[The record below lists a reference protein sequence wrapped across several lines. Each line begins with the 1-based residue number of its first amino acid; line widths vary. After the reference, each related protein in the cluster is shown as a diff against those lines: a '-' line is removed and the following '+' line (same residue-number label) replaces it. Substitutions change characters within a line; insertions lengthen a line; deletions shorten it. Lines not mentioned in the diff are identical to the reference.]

1 MNEQEVE
8 LNQHQGIGAT
18 VTRRTRTG
26 RQIRTRFHHDGTE
39 IRNYSVE
46 NAAQVEEAATS
57 AVEENN
63 NVNHKSNNC
72 S

>member
-1 MNEQEVE
+1 MKDRAQELCINRIMNEQEVE
-8 LNQHQGIGAT
+8 SNRIESNQIDIK
-18 VTRRTRTG
+18 VC
-26 RQIRTRFHHDGTE
+26 
-39 IRNYSVE
+39 VE
-46 NAAQVEEAATS
+46 NTAQVEEAATS

>member
-8 LNQHQGIGAT
+8 SNWIESNWIDIK
-18 VTRRTRTG
+18 VC
-26 RQIRTRFHHDGTE
+26 
-39 IRNYSVE
+39 VE
-46 NAAQVEEAATS
+46 NAARVEEVATS
-57 AVEENN
+57 AVKENN

>member
-1 MNEQEVE
+1 MAQRTNDVE
-8 LNQHQGIGAT
+8 PSSNNDVTLVLAVTMYLN
-18 VTRRTRTG
+18 RRSNR
-26 RQIRTRFHHDGTE
+26 ID
-39 IRNYSVE
+39 IKVCVE

>member
-1 MNEQEVE
+1 MNR
-8 LNQHQGIGAT
+8 HQGIGAT

-26 RQIRTRFHHDGTE
+26 RRITTRFHHDGTE

-46 NAAQVEEAATS
+46 KAAPVEEAATS

-63 NVNHKSNNC
+63 NVNLKSNNC

>member
-8 LNQHQGIGAT
+8 SNRHQGRGTT
-18 VTRRTRTG
+18 VTSRRTG
-26 RQIRTRFHHDGTE
+26 RRIRTRFHHDGTE
-39 IRNYSVE
+39 IRNYSVD
-46 NAAQVEEAATS
+46 NARVEEAATS